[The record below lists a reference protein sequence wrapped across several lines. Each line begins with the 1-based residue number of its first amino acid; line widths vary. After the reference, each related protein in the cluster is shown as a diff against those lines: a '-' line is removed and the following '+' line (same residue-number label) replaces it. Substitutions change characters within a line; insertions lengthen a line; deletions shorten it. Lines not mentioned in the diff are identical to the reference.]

1 MNYKKVTALILAS
14 VMMASA
20 FVGCSGGGDEKT
32 SKSEGSKTETN
43 SSKEETLEDIS
54 FPLKETMEFTSFSG
68 MDQEYALDECL
79 AMQTAMENA
88 NIKQY

>member
-32 SKSEGSKTETN
+32 SNSEGSKTETN
-43 SSKEETLEDIS
+43 SSILLVLSLGQQILQRKGED
-54 FPLKETMEFTSFSG
+54 
-68 MDQEYALDECL
+68 
-79 AMQTAMENA
+79 
-88 NIKQY
+88 